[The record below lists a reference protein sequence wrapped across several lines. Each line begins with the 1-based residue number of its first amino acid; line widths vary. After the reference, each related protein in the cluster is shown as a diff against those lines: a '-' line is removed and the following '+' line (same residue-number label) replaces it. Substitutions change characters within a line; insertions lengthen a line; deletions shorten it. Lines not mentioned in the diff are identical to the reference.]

1 MANETFAQLSQ
12 FGFTPVNDA
21 VCVGTWNN
29 YAVELQRYSGRTY
42 YTYLAIRIP
51 KADKAVK
58 KACNAAFKAAGL
70 KRATVMGV
78 APNFVQ
84 AACTLEKGDAEVP
97 CFRTFMDTLTGT
109 LARNGIAP
117 ANTCALTGAPNPDS
131 LCLVLNNK
139 YMGYQPV
146 VGAAVRQGNYD
157 LQARVEENENNGSY
171 ASGFVGALIGA
182 LLAVAINVAAMVFT
196 DRMYAIL
203 FALVPIFAMFGYKLF
218 KGRTNKGSL
227 IILLLL
233 SLLAI
238 PLMVYLT
245 VTVSIVREY
254 GVPLGDAL
262 RAAGQIVV
270 NPEYLAEVRGTLLM
284 MLLFMALGLLIAW
297 RFIRGQLNSTRVQTS
312 NLQVETMRPNPA
324 VVQAP
329 PVADEPEE

>member
-1 MANETFAQLSQ
+1 MANETFTQLSQ
-12 FGFTPVNDA
+12 FGFTPANEA

-51 KADKAVK
+51 KANKAVK
-58 KACNAAFKAAGL
+58 KACNAAFKAAGI
-70 KRATVMGV
+70 KRAAVMGV

-84 AACTLEKGDAEVP
+84 AAYTLEKGDAEVP
-97 CFRTFMDTLTGT
+97 GFRAFMDTLTGT
-109 LARNGIAP
+109 LAQNGIAP
-117 ANTCALTGAPNPDS
+117 ANTCAVTGADNPDS

-146 VGAAVRQGNYD
+146 VGAAVRQGDYD
-157 LQARVEENENNGSY
+157 LQAKVEENENNGSY

-182 LLAVAINVAAMVFT
+182 LLAVALNVAAMVFT

-218 KGRTNKGSL
+218 KGKTNAGSL
-227 IILLLL
+227 IVILLL

-238 PLMVYLT
+238 PMMIYLT
-245 VTVSIVREY
+245 LAVTVVREY

-262 RAAGQIVV
+262 RAAGKVIV
-270 NPEYLAEVRGTLLM
+270 NPEYLAEIKRDILM
-284 MLLFMALGLLIAW
+284 MLLFMVLGLLFAF
-297 RFIRGQLNSTRVQTS
+297 RFLRGQLNSTKVQTS
-312 NLQVETMRPNPA
+312 RLQVETMRPNPA

-329 PVADEPEE
+329 AVPDEPEE

>member
-51 KADKAVK
+51 KANKAVK

-70 KRATVMGV
+70 KRAAVMGV

-84 AACTLEKGDAEVP
+84 AAYTLEKGEGEVP
-97 CFRTFMDTLTGT
+97 GFRAFMDALTGT
-109 LARNGIAP
+109 LAQNGIAP
-117 ANTCALTGAPNPDS
+117 ANTCAVTGADNPDS

-146 VGAAVRQGNYD
+146 VGAAVRQGDYD
-157 LQARVEENENNGSY
+157 LQAKVEENENNGSY
-171 ASGFVGALIGA
+171 VTGFVGALIGA
-182 LLAVAINVAAMVFT
+182 LVAVALNVLAMVFT

-218 KGRTNKGSL
+218 KGRTDKGSL
-227 IILLLL
+227 IIILLL

-245 VTVSIVREY
+245 VVITIVREY
-254 GVPLGDAL
+254 GVPLGDAI
-262 RAAGQIVV
+262 RAAGEIVV
-270 NPEYLAEVRGTLLM
+270 NPEYLAEIRGTLLM
-284 MLLFMALGLLIAW
+284 MLLFMVLGLLFAW
-297 RFIRGQLNSTRVQTS
+297 RFLRGQLNSTKVQTS
-312 NLQVETMRPNPA
+312 KLQVETMRPNPA
-324 VVQAP
+324 AVQAP
-329 PVADEPEE
+329 PVPDEPEE